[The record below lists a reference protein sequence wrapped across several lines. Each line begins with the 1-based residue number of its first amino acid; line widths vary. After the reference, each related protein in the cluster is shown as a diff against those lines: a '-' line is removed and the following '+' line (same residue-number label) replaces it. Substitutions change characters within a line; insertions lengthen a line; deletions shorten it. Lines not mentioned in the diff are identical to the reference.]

1 MTALGGSILSSY
13 VEDSMVAF
21 LSQSSRFLKPVFV
34 GDTIY
39 PELEVSELIPK
50 KENGVIKFKAVI
62 KNQKGDVALEGEHV
76 YLVKKRS
83 I

>member
-1 MTALGGSILSSY
+1 MCGAKNILPTPMSLILHNCF
-13 VEDSMVAF
+13 F
-21 LSQSSRFLKPVFV
+21 LTVKDQ
-34 GDTIY
+34 
-39 PELEVSELIPK
+39 LEVSELIPK
-50 KENGVIKFKAVI
+50 KDNGVIKFKAVI